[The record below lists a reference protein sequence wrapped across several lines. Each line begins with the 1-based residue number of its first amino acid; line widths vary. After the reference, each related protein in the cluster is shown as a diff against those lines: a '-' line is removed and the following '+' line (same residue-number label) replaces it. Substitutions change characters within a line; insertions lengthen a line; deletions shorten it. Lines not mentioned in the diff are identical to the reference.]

1 MVRGAIIMFTLSV
14 HLTSI
19 NAERLSETLPPQV
32 QFQINLQVPSAPP
45 FRRDEALII
54 PFSFTIASLPPVV
67 QISLKGQAIFMP
79 RDKDGRKLRDEI
91 MSKKKIPQQVVQAI
105 FNNIIADVIIISRS
119 LGVPPPVPPMRLP
132 QPKKS
137 PEQRY
142 TPVQ

>member
-1 MVRGAIIMFTLSV
+1 MYTLSV

-45 FRRDEALII
+45 FRRDETLII

-67 QISLKGQAIFMP
+67 QISLKGQAILMP

-91 MSKKKIPQQVVQAI
+91 VSKKRIPQPVVQAI
-105 FNNIIADVIIISRS
+105 FNNVIADVIIISRS
-119 LGVPPPVPPMRLP
+119 LGVPPPVPPMQLP
-132 QPKKS
+132 SPRKS
-137 PEQRY
+137 SEQKY
-142 TPVQ
+142 TPIQ

>member
-1 MVRGAIIMFTLSV
+1 MFTLSV

-19 NAERLSETLPPQV
+19 NAERLSETLPSQV
-32 QFQINLQVPSAPP
+32 QFQINLQVPSSPP
-45 FRRDEALII
+45 FRRNEVLII
-54 PFSFTIASLPPVV
+54 PFSFAIASLPPVV
-67 QISLKGQAIFMP
+67 QISLKGQALFMP

-91 MSKKKIPQQVVQAI
+91 ITKKKIPQQVVQAI

-132 QPKKS
+132 QPPKS
-137 PEQRY
+137 SEQRY